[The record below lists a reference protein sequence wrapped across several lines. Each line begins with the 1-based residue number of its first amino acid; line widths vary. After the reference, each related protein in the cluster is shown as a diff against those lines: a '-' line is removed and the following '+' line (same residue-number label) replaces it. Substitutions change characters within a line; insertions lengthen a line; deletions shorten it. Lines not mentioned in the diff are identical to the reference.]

1 MIYVARTHR
10 VNMTN
15 LLVALLTVSAG
26 DQVHGPCYYSVTTDG
41 FLDQVTGDFARTMA
55 EDPVTQTRHINWRE
69 HTDKLRDYYQRARR
83 HLIFGSH
90 HVDQLH
96 YLKSE
101 FGEEVTTIAVNYTQ
115 HDYDRLL
122 DNLARDHVRLMRQN
136 RLEPTSQDAE
146 LMATLDPVDLI
157 RHYRQEFDSMELIPP
172 CVDDQLDYT
181 VEVKDFYNPARMA
194 NHVRGLGFEFSAMAE
209 SYYDYWV
216 SRQAMPSTKE
226 TLR

>member
-1 MIYVARTHR
+1 
-10 VNMTN
+10 MTN

-26 DQVHGPCYYSVTTDG
+26 DQVYGPCYYSVTTDG
-41 FLDQVTGDFARTMA
+41 FLDQVTGDFARTMS

-69 HTDKLRDYYQRARR
+69 HTDKLRDYYRRAHK

-101 FGEEVTTIAVNYTQ
+101 FGDQVKTIAVNYTE

-122 DNLARDHVRLMRQN
+122 ENLARNHVRLMRQN
-136 RLEPTSQDAE
+136 QLEPTSQDAE
-146 LMATLDPVDLI
+146 LMKVLDSGDLI
-157 RHYRQEFDSMELIPP
+157 RHYMQEFDDMDLIPRS
-172 CVDDQLDYT
+172 VQDQLDYT
-181 VEVKDFYNPARMA
+181 VEVKDFYNPGRMA
-194 NHVRGLGFEFSAMAE
+194 SHVCSLGFEFSAMAE

-216 SRQAMPSTKE
+216 SRQAVPSTKE